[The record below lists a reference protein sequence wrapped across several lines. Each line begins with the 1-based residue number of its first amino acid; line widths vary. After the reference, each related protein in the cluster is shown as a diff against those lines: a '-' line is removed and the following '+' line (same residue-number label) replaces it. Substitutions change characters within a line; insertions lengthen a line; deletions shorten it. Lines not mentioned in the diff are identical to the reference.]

1 MLTCGQNARRMGC
14 DDANLA
20 GSGCSECTAS
30 SDRMLTRRAFA
41 SLVGLAAGSVL
52 LGVLPGCAGPDAGQT
67 APAANEG
74 EGLNSGEGGKDEMPP
89 TSESA
94 PAAPSAAL
102 SPGLLCVAE
111 YANNT
116 LAVVDPATGEIL
128 QRIAAGQNPATALVA
143 DGWVYVGS
151 SGGGEVTAVSIADPS
166 QVTSITVGKQPL
178 GLCYDGAQ
186 GILYVG
192 DYFASSIHLVATQLK
207 SLVKTVKLSA
217 SGYHNRT
224 DPPDCC
230 RIDPGTG
237 RRTVALALA
246 PEGNLL
252 YCANYGTFDVAR
264 VDLATGEEIE
274 AFDGV
279 VGPRQILVS
288 ADGAQLLLAG
298 VGGEGEQQ
306 VSDLYV
312 LDRSSGKRV
321 QEVPVGQSVAGV
333 AQASDGSAV
342 WAIARDDGELVAFD
356 ADWNETGRLSLGVGI
371 DTLVLAPDEKTLL
384 VGNSIGGQVHVVD
397 APSLALLN
405 TIEGLASPKGIAVI
419 D

>member
-1 MLTCGQNARRMGC
+1 MITRR
-14 DDANLA
+14 NFVVLA
-20 GSGCSECTAS
+20 GIGAMGLLSTAGCAAPAEEPPRDVSGEKEPLEEPSPIPQKEPVAS
-30 SDRMLTRRAFA
+30 SEPF
-41 SLVGLAAGSVL
+41 
-52 LGVLPGCAGPDAGQT
+52 
-67 APAANEG
+67 
-74 EGLNSGEGGKDEMPP
+74 SGEII
-89 TSESA
+89 
-94 PAAPSAAL
+94 
-102 SPGLLCVAE
+102 PGMLCVAE
-111 YANNT
+111 YATNT
-116 LAVVDPATGEIL
+116 LAVVDARAGEVAG
-128 QRIAAGQNPATALVA
+128 RIPVGRNPASVLAAEDTVF
-143 DGWVYVGS
+143 VGCT
-151 SGGGEVTAVSIADPS
+151 GTGEVTAVPMASPTAAAPIP
-166 QVTSITVGKQPL
+166 VGHQIL
-178 GLCYDGAQ
+178 GLCRDEARRLIYA
-186 GILYVG
+186 G
-192 DYFASSIHLVATQLK
+192 DYFANSVHVIDVALQ
-207 SLVKTVKLSA
+207 SLVGTMELSA
-217 SGYHNRT
+217 LGFSGRT
-224 DPPDCC
+224 DPPPCC
-230 RIDPGTG
+230 TFEPGAG

-246 PEGNLL
+246 PEGDLL

-333 AQASDGSAV
+333 AQASDGLAV

-419 D
+419 A

>member
-1 MLTCGQNARRMGC
+1 MITRR
-14 DDANLA
+14 NFVVLA
-20 GSGCSECTAS
+20 GIGAMGLLNTAGCAAPAEEPPRDVSGEQEPLEEPSPIPQKEPVAS
-30 SDRMLTRRAFA
+30 SEPF
-41 SLVGLAAGSVL
+41 
-52 LGVLPGCAGPDAGQT
+52 
-67 APAANEG
+67 
-74 EGLNSGEGGKDEMPP
+74 SGEII
-89 TSESA
+89 
-94 PAAPSAAL
+94 
-102 SPGLLCVAE
+102 PGMLCVAE
-111 YANNT
+111 YATNT
-116 LAVVDPATGEIL
+116 LAVVDARAGEVAG
-128 QRIAAGQNPATALVA
+128 RIPVGRNPASVLA
-143 DGWVYVGS
+143 VGDTVFV
-151 SGGGEVTAVSIADPS
+151 GCTGAGEVTAVPMASPTAAAPIP
-166 QVTSITVGKQPL
+166 VGYQIL
-178 GLCYDGAQ
+178 GLCCDEARGL
-186 GILYVG
+186 IYVG
-192 DYFASSIHLVATQLK
+192 DYFANSVHVIDVALQ
-207 SLVKTVKLSA
+207 SLVGTMELSA
-217 SGYHNRT
+217 LGFSGRT
-224 DPPDCC
+224 DPPPCC
-230 RIDPGTG
+230 TFEPGAG

-419 D
+419 A

>member
-1 MLTCGQNARRMGC
+1 MITRR
-14 DDANLA
+14 NFVVLA
-20 GSGCSECTAS
+20 GIGAMGLLNTAGCAAPAEEPSRDVSGEKEPLEEPSPIPQKEPVAS
-30 SDRMLTRRAFA
+30 SEPF
-41 SLVGLAAGSVL
+41 
-52 LGVLPGCAGPDAGQT
+52 
-67 APAANEG
+67 
-74 EGLNSGEGGKDEMPP
+74 SGEII
-89 TSESA
+89 
-94 PAAPSAAL
+94 
-102 SPGLLCVAE
+102 PGMLCVAE
-111 YANNT
+111 YATNA
-116 LAVVDPATGEIL
+116 LAVVDARAGEVVG
-128 QRIAAGQNPATALVA
+128 RIPVGRNPASVLA
-143 DGWVYVGS
+143 VGDAVFV
-151 SGGGEVTAVSIADPS
+151 GCTGAGEVTAVPMASPTAAAPIP
-166 QVTSITVGKQPL
+166 VGHQIL
-178 GLCYDGAQ
+178 GLCRDEARGLIYA
-186 GILYVG
+186 G
-192 DYFASSIHLVATQLK
+192 DYFANSIHIIDVALQ
-207 SLVKTVKLSA
+207 SLVGTMDLSSLGF
-217 SGYHNRT
+217 SGRT
-224 DPPDCC
+224 DPPPCC
-230 RIDPGTG
+230 TVEPGAG

-419 D
+419 A

>member
-1 MLTCGQNARRMGC
+1 MITRR
-14 DDANLA
+14 NFVVLA
-20 GSGCSECTAS
+20 GIGAMGLLSTAGCAAPAEEPPRDVSGEKEPLEEPSPIPQKEPVAS
-30 SDRMLTRRAFA
+30 SEPF
-41 SLVGLAAGSVL
+41 
-52 LGVLPGCAGPDAGQT
+52 
-67 APAANEG
+67 
-74 EGLNSGEGGKDEMPP
+74 SGEII
-89 TSESA
+89 
-94 PAAPSAAL
+94 
-102 SPGLLCVAE
+102 PGMLCVAE
-111 YANNT
+111 YATNT
-116 LAVVDPATGEIL
+116 LAVVDARAGEVAG
-128 QRIAAGQNPATALVA
+128 RIPVGRNPASVLA
-143 DGWVYVGS
+143 VGDAVFV
-151 SGGGEVTAVSIADPS
+151 GCTGAGEVTAVPMASPTAAAPIP
-166 QVTSITVGKQPL
+166 VGHQIL
-178 GLCYDGAQ
+178 GLCCDEARGL
-186 GILYVG
+186 IYVG
-192 DYFASSIHLVATQLK
+192 DYFANSVHVIDVALQ
-207 SLVKTVKLSA
+207 SLVGTMELSA
-217 SGYHNRT
+217 LGFSGRT
-224 DPPDCC
+224 DPPPCC
-230 RIDPGTG
+230 TFEPGAG

-246 PEGNLL
+246 PEGDLL

-371 DTLVLAPDEKTLL
+371 DTLVLAPDAKTLL

-405 TIEGLASPKGIAVI
+405 TIEGLASPKDIAVI
-419 D
+419 A

>member
-1 MLTCGQNARRMGC
+1 MITRR
-14 DDANLA
+14 NFVVLA
-20 GSGCSECTAS
+20 GIGAMGLLSTAGCAAPAEEPPRDVSGEKEPLEEPSPIPQKEPVAS
-30 SDRMLTRRAFA
+30 SEPF
-41 SLVGLAAGSVL
+41 
-52 LGVLPGCAGPDAGQT
+52 
-67 APAANEG
+67 
-74 EGLNSGEGGKDEMPP
+74 SGEII
-89 TSESA
+89 
-94 PAAPSAAL
+94 
-102 SPGLLCVAE
+102 PGMLCVAE
-111 YANNT
+111 YATNT
-116 LAVVDPATGEIL
+116 LAVVDARAGEVAG
-128 QRIAAGQNPATALVA
+128 RIPVGRNPASVLAAEDTVF
-143 DGWVYVGS
+143 VGCT
-151 SGGGEVTAVSIADPS
+151 GTGEVTAVPMASPTAAAPIP
-166 QVTSITVGKQPL
+166 VGHQIL
-178 GLCYDGAQ
+178 GLCRDEARRLIYA
-186 GILYVG
+186 G
-192 DYFASSIHLVATQLK
+192 DYFANSVHVIDVALQ
-207 SLVKTVKLSA
+207 SLVGTMELSA
-217 SGYHNRT
+217 LGFSGRT
-224 DPPDCC
+224 DPPPCC
-230 RIDPGTG
+230 TFEPGAG

-333 AQASDGSAV
+333 AQASDGLAV

-419 D
+419 A

>member
-1 MLTCGQNARRMGC
+1 MITRR
-14 DDANLA
+14 NFVVLA
-20 GSGCSECTAS
+20 GIGAMGLLNTAGCAAPAEEPPRDVSGEQEPLEEPSPIPQKEPVAS
-30 SDRMLTRRAFA
+30 SEPF
-41 SLVGLAAGSVL
+41 
-52 LGVLPGCAGPDAGQT
+52 
-67 APAANEG
+67 
-74 EGLNSGEGGKDEMPP
+74 SGEII
-89 TSESA
+89 
-94 PAAPSAAL
+94 
-102 SPGLLCVAE
+102 PGMLCVAE
-111 YANNT
+111 YATNT
-116 LAVVDPATGEIL
+116 LAVVDARAGEVAG
-128 QRIAAGQNPATALVA
+128 RIPVGRNPASVLA
-143 DGWVYVGS
+143 VGDTVFV
-151 SGGGEVTAVSIADPS
+151 GCTGAGEVTAVPMASPTAAAPIP
-166 QVTSITVGKQPL
+166 VGHQIL
-178 GLCYDGAQ
+178 GLCCDEARGL
-186 GILYVG
+186 IYVG
-192 DYFASSIHLVATQLK
+192 DYFANSVHVIDVALQ
-207 SLVKTVKLSA
+207 SLVGTMELSA
-217 SGYHNRT
+217 LGFSGRT
-224 DPPDCC
+224 DPPPCC
-230 RIDPGTG
+230 TFEPGAG

-279 VGPRQILVS
+279 VGLRQILVS

-419 D
+419 A

>member
-1 MLTCGQNARRMGC
+1 M
-14 DDANLA
+14 
-20 GSGCSECTAS
+20 E
-30 SDRMLTRRAFA
+30 
-41 SLVGLAAGSVL
+41 
-52 LGVLPGCAGPDAGQT
+52 
-67 APAANEG
+67 
-74 EGLNSGEGGKDEMPP
+74 EMPA
-89 TSESA
+89 TSGDTSA
-94 PAAPSAAL
+94 PAVAAAL
-102 SPGLLCVAE
+102 APGLLCVAE

-116 LAVVDPATGEIL
+116 LAVADPATGEIL
-128 QRIAAGQNPATALVA
+128 QRIAAGQNPATVLVA

-151 SGGGEVTAVSIADPS
+151 SGGGEVTAICLADPS
-166 QVTSITVGKQPL
+166 QVKAIPMGRQPL
-178 GLCYDGAQ
+178 GLCYDEARGV
-186 GILYVG
+186 LYVG
-192 DYFASSIHLVATQLK
+192 DYFTSSIHQVDTALK
-207 SLVKTVKLSA
+207 SLVGTVKLDVC
-217 SGYHNRT
+217 GYHKRT

-230 RIDPGTG
+230 RIGPGEG

-246 PEGNLL
+246 PEGDLL

-306 VSDLYV
+306 VNDLYV
-312 LDRSSGKRV
+312 LDRASGKRV
-321 QEVPVGQSVAGV
+321 LEIPVGQSVAGV
-333 AQASDGSAV
+333 AQTSDGSAV

-356 ADWNETGRLSLGVGI
+356 ADWNETGRLPLGVGI

-384 VGNSIGGQVHVVD
+384 VGNSIGGQVHVID
-397 APSLALLN
+397 TPSLALLN

-419 D
+419 A

>member
-1 MLTCGQNARRMGC
+1 MITRR
-14 DDANLA
+14 NFVVLA
-20 GSGCSECTAS
+20 GIGAMGLLNTAGCAAPAEEPPRDVSGEKEPLEEPSPIPQKEPVAS
-30 SDRMLTRRAFA
+30 SEPF
-41 SLVGLAAGSVL
+41 
-52 LGVLPGCAGPDAGQT
+52 
-67 APAANEG
+67 
-74 EGLNSGEGGKDEMPP
+74 SGEII
-89 TSESA
+89 
-94 PAAPSAAL
+94 
-102 SPGLLCVAE
+102 PGMLCVAE
-111 YANNT
+111 YATNT
-116 LAVVDPATGEIL
+116 LAVVDARVGEVAG
-128 QRIAAGQNPATALVA
+128 RIPVGRNPASVLA
-143 DGWVYVGS
+143 VGDAVFV
-151 SGGGEVTAVSIADPS
+151 GCTGTGEVTAVPMASPTAAAPIP
-166 QVTSITVGKQPL
+166 VGHQIL
-178 GLCYDGAQ
+178 GLCRDEARRLIYA
-186 GILYVG
+186 G
-192 DYFASSIHLVATQLK
+192 DYFANSVHAIDVALQ
-207 SLVKTVKLSA
+207 SLVGTMELSA
-217 SGYHNRT
+217 LGFSGRT
-224 DPPDCC
+224 DPPPCC
-230 RIDPGTG
+230 TFEPGAG

-371 DTLVLAPDEKTLL
+371 DTLVLAPDAKTLL

-419 D
+419 A

>member
-1 MLTCGQNARRMGC
+1 MITRR
-14 DDANLA
+14 NFVVLA
-20 GSGCSECTAS
+20 GIGAMGLLSTAGCAAPAEEPPRDVSGEKEPLEEPSPIPQKEPVAS
-30 SDRMLTRRAFA
+30 SEPF
-41 SLVGLAAGSVL
+41 
-52 LGVLPGCAGPDAGQT
+52 
-67 APAANEG
+67 
-74 EGLNSGEGGKDEMPP
+74 SGEII
-89 TSESA
+89 
-94 PAAPSAAL
+94 
-102 SPGLLCVAE
+102 PGMLCVAE
-111 YANNT
+111 YATNT
-116 LAVVDPATGEIL
+116 LAVVDARAGEVAG
-128 QRIAAGQNPATALVA
+128 RIPVGRNPASVLAAEDTVF
-143 DGWVYVGS
+143 VGCT
-151 SGGGEVTAVSIADPS
+151 GTGEVTAVPMASPTAAAPIP
-166 QVTSITVGKQPL
+166 VGHQIL
-178 GLCYDGAQ
+178 GLCRDEARRLIYA
-186 GILYVG
+186 G
-192 DYFASSIHLVATQLK
+192 DYFANSVHVIDVALQ
-207 SLVKTVKLSA
+207 SLVGTMELSA
-217 SGYHNRT
+217 LGFSGRT
-224 DPPDCC
+224 DPPPCC
-230 RIDPGTG
+230 TFEPGAG

-246 PEGNLL
+246 PEGDLL

-356 ADWNETGRLSLGVGI
+356 ADWNETGRLPLGVGI
-371 DTLVLAPDEKTLL
+371 DTLVLASDEKTLL

-419 D
+419 A

>member
-1 MLTCGQNARRMGC
+1 MITRR
-14 DDANLA
+14 NFVVLA
-20 GSGCSECTAS
+20 GIGAMGLLSTAGCAAPAEEPPRDVSGEKEPLEEPSPIPQKEPVAS
-30 SDRMLTRRAFA
+30 SEPF
-41 SLVGLAAGSVL
+41 
-52 LGVLPGCAGPDAGQT
+52 
-67 APAANEG
+67 
-74 EGLNSGEGGKDEMPP
+74 SGEII
-89 TSESA
+89 
-94 PAAPSAAL
+94 
-102 SPGLLCVAE
+102 PGMLCVAE
-111 YANNT
+111 YATNT
-116 LAVVDPATGEIL
+116 LAVVDARAGEVAG
-128 QRIAAGQNPATALVA
+128 RIPVGRNPASVLA
-143 DGWVYVGS
+143 VGDTVFV
-151 SGGGEVTAVSIADPS
+151 GCTGAGEVTAVPMASPTAAAPIP
-166 QVTSITVGKQPL
+166 VGHQIL
-178 GLCYDGAQ
+178 GLCCDEARGL
-186 GILYVG
+186 IYVG
-192 DYFASSIHLVATQLK
+192 DYFANSVHVIDVALQ
-207 SLVKTVKLSA
+207 SLVGTMELSA
-217 SGYHNRT
+217 LGFSGRT
-224 DPPDCC
+224 DPPPCC
-230 RIDPGTG
+230 TFEPGAG

-419 D
+419 A

>member
-1 MLTCGQNARRMGC
+1 M
-14 DDANLA
+14 LA
-20 GSGCSECTAS
+20 GIGA
-30 SDRMLTRRAFA
+30 M
-41 SLVGLAAGSVL
+41 GL
-52 LGVLPGCAGPDAGQT
+52 LGTPGCAALTEESPRDVAEEGGPRESSSPTPQKEPINAGE
-67 APAANEG
+67 PF
-74 EGLNSGEGGKDEMPP
+74 SGEI
-89 TSESA
+89 A
-94 PAAPSAAL
+94 P
-102 SPGLLCVAE
+102 GMLCVAE
-111 YANNT
+111 YATNA
-116 LAVVDPATGEIL
+116 LAVVDARAGEVAG
-128 QRIAAGQNPATALVA
+128 RIPVGRNPASVLA
-143 DGWVYVGS
+143 VGDTVFV
-151 SGGGEVTAVSIADPS
+151 GCTGAGEVTAVPMASPTAAAPIP
-166 QVTSITVGKQPL
+166 VGHQIL
-178 GLCYDGAQ
+178 GLCCDEARGL
-186 GILYVG
+186 IYVG
-192 DYFASSIHLVATQLK
+192 DYFANSVHVIDVALQ
-207 SLVKTVKLSA
+207 SLVGTMELSA
-217 SGYHNRT
+217 LGFSGRT
-224 DPPDCC
+224 DPPPCC
-230 RIDPGTG
+230 TFEPGAG

-419 D
+419 A

>member
-1 MLTCGQNARRMGC
+1 MITRR
-14 DDANLA
+14 NFVVLA
-20 GSGCSECTAS
+20 GIGAMGLLSTAGCAAPAEEPPRDVSGEKEPLEEPSPIPQKEPVAS
-30 SDRMLTRRAFA
+30 SEPF
-41 SLVGLAAGSVL
+41 
-52 LGVLPGCAGPDAGQT
+52 
-67 APAANEG
+67 
-74 EGLNSGEGGKDEMPP
+74 SGEII
-89 TSESA
+89 
-94 PAAPSAAL
+94 
-102 SPGLLCVAE
+102 PGMLCVAE
-111 YANNT
+111 YATNT
-116 LAVVDPATGEIL
+116 LAVVDARAGEVAG
-128 QRIAAGQNPATALVA
+128 RIPVGRNPASVLAAEDTVF
-143 DGWVYVGS
+143 VGCT
-151 SGGGEVTAVSIADPS
+151 GTGEVTAVPMASPTAAAPIP
-166 QVTSITVGKQPL
+166 VGHQIL
-178 GLCYDGAQ
+178 GLCCDEARGL
-186 GILYVG
+186 IYVG
-192 DYFASSIHLVATQLK
+192 DYFANSVHVIDVALQ
-207 SLVKTVKLSA
+207 SLVGTMELSA
-217 SGYHNRT
+217 LGFSGRT
-224 DPPDCC
+224 DPPPCC
-230 RIDPGTG
+230 TFEPGAG

-397 APSLALLN
+397 ASSLALLN

-419 D
+419 A

>member
-1 MLTCGQNARRMGC
+1 MITRR
-14 DDANLA
+14 NFVVLA
-20 GSGCSECTAS
+20 GIGAMGLLNTAGCAAPAEEPPRDVSGEQEPLEEPSPIPQKEPVAS
-30 SDRMLTRRAFA
+30 SEPF
-41 SLVGLAAGSVL
+41 
-52 LGVLPGCAGPDAGQT
+52 
-67 APAANEG
+67 
-74 EGLNSGEGGKDEMPP
+74 SGEII
-89 TSESA
+89 
-94 PAAPSAAL
+94 
-102 SPGLLCVAE
+102 PGMLCVAE
-111 YANNT
+111 YATNT
-116 LAVVDPATGEIL
+116 LAVVDARAGEVAG
-128 QRIAAGQNPATALVA
+128 RIPVGRNPASVLA
-143 DGWVYVGS
+143 VGDTVFV
-151 SGGGEVTAVSIADPS
+151 GCTGAGEVTAVPMASPTAAAPIL
-166 QVTSITVGKQPL
+166 VGHQIL
-178 GLCYDGAQ
+178 GLCCDEARGL
-186 GILYVG
+186 IYVG
-192 DYFASSIHLVATQLK
+192 DYFANSVHVIDVALQ
-207 SLVKTVKLSA
+207 SLVGTMELSA
-217 SGYHNRT
+217 LGFSGRT
-224 DPPDCC
+224 DPPPCC
-230 RIDPGTG
+230 TFEPGAG

-419 D
+419 A

>member
-1 MLTCGQNARRMGC
+1 M
-14 DDANLA
+14 
-20 GSGCSECTAS
+20 
-30 SDRMLTRRAFA
+30 
-41 SLVGLAAGSVL
+41 
-52 LGVLPGCAGPDAGQT
+52 
-67 APAANEG
+67 
-74 EGLNSGEGGKDEMPP
+74 
-89 TSESA
+89 
-94 PAAPSAAL
+94 
-102 SPGLLCVAE
+102 LCVAE
-111 YANNT
+111 YATNA
-116 LAVVDPATGEIL
+116 LAVVDARAGEVVG
-128 QRIAAGQNPATALVA
+128 RIPVGRNPASVLVMQ
-143 DGWVYVGS
+143 GIVFVGC
-151 SGGGEVTAVSIADPS
+151 SGTGEVTAVPVANPAAAAPIP
-166 QVTSITVGKQPL
+166 VGHQIL
-178 GLCYDGAQ
+178 GLCRDEARGLIYA
-186 GILYVG
+186 G
-192 DYFASSIHLVATQLK
+192 DYFVNGVHAIDAALQ
-207 SLVKTVKLSA
+207 SLVSTMDLSS
-217 SGYHNRT
+217 SGFSGRT
-224 DPPDCC
+224 DPPPCC
-230 RIDPGTG
+230 TIEPGAG

-246 PEGNLL
+246 PEGDVL
-252 YCANYGTFDVAR
+252 YAANYGTYDVAR
-264 VDLATGEEIE
+264 IDLATGEELD

-419 D
+419 A

>member
-1 MLTCGQNARRMGC
+1 MITRRNFV
-14 DDANLA
+14 ALA
-20 GSGCSECTAS
+20 GIGAMGLLNTAGCAAPAEEPPRDVSGEKEPLEEPSPIPQKEPVAS
-30 SDRMLTRRAFA
+30 SEPF
-41 SLVGLAAGSVL
+41 
-52 LGVLPGCAGPDAGQT
+52 
-67 APAANEG
+67 
-74 EGLNSGEGGKDEMPP
+74 SGEII
-89 TSESA
+89 
-94 PAAPSAAL
+94 
-102 SPGLLCVAE
+102 PGMLCVAE
-111 YANNT
+111 YATNT
-116 LAVVDPATGEIL
+116 LAVVDARAGEVAG
-128 QRIAAGQNPATALVA
+128 RIPVGRNPASVLA
-143 DGWVYVGS
+143 VGDAVFV
-151 SGGGEVTAVSIADPS
+151 GCTGAGEVTAVPMASPTAAAPIP
-166 QVTSITVGKQPL
+166 VGHQIL
-178 GLCYDGAQ
+178 GLCCDEARGL
-186 GILYVG
+186 IYVG
-192 DYFASSIHLVATQLK
+192 DYFANSVHVIDVALQ
-207 SLVKTVKLSA
+207 SLVGTMELSA
-217 SGYHNRT
+217 LGFSGRT
-224 DPPDCC
+224 DPPPCC
-230 RIDPGTG
+230 TFEPGAG

-371 DTLVLAPDEKTLL
+371 DTLVLAPDAKTLL

-419 D
+419 A

>member
-1 MLTCGQNARRMGC
+1 MITRR
-14 DDANLA
+14 NFVVLA
-20 GSGCSECTAS
+20 GIGAMGLLNTAGCAAPAEEPPRDVSGEQEPLEEPSPIPQKEPVAS
-30 SDRMLTRRAFA
+30 SEPF
-41 SLVGLAAGSVL
+41 
-52 LGVLPGCAGPDAGQT
+52 
-67 APAANEG
+67 
-74 EGLNSGEGGKDEMPP
+74 SGEII
-89 TSESA
+89 
-94 PAAPSAAL
+94 
-102 SPGLLCVAE
+102 PGMLCVAE
-111 YANNT
+111 YATNT
-116 LAVVDPATGEIL
+116 LAVVDARAGEVAG
-128 QRIAAGQNPATALVA
+128 RIPVGRNPASVLA
-143 DGWVYVGS
+143 VGDTVFV
-151 SGGGEVTAVSIADPS
+151 GCTGAGEVTAVPMASPTAAAPIP
-166 QVTSITVGKQPL
+166 VGHQIL
-178 GLCYDGAQ
+178 GLCCDEARGL
-186 GILYVG
+186 IYVG
-192 DYFASSIHLVATQLK
+192 DYFANSVHVIDVALQ
-207 SLVKTVKLSA
+207 SLVGTMELSA
-217 SGYHNRT
+217 LGFSGRT
-224 DPPDCC
+224 DPPPCC
-230 RIDPGTG
+230 TVEPGAG

-419 D
+419 A

>member
-1 MLTCGQNARRMGC
+1 MITRR
-14 DDANLA
+14 NFVVLA
-20 GSGCSECTAS
+20 GIGAMGLLSTAGCAAPAEEPPRDVSGEKEPLEEPSPIPQKEPVAS
-30 SDRMLTRRAFA
+30 SEPF
-41 SLVGLAAGSVL
+41 
-52 LGVLPGCAGPDAGQT
+52 
-67 APAANEG
+67 
-74 EGLNSGEGGKDEMPP
+74 SGEII
-89 TSESA
+89 
-94 PAAPSAAL
+94 
-102 SPGLLCVAE
+102 PGMLCVAE
-111 YANNT
+111 YATNT
-116 LAVVDPATGEIL
+116 LAVVDARAGEVAG
-128 QRIAAGQNPATALVA
+128 RIPVGRNPASVLAAEDTVF
-143 DGWVYVGS
+143 VGCT
-151 SGGGEVTAVSIADPS
+151 GTGEVTAVPMASPTAAAPIP
-166 QVTSITVGKQPL
+166 VGHQIL
-178 GLCYDGAQ
+178 GLCCDEARGL
-186 GILYVG
+186 IYVG
-192 DYFASSIHLVATQLK
+192 DYFANSVHVIDVALQ
-207 SLVKTVKLSA
+207 SLVGTMELSA
-217 SGYHNRT
+217 LGFSGRT
-224 DPPDCC
+224 DPPPCC
-230 RIDPGTG
+230 TFEPGAG

-306 VSDLYV
+306 VSDLYA

-384 VGNSIGGQVHVVD
+384 VGNSIGGQVRVVD

-419 D
+419 A

>member
-1 MLTCGQNARRMGC
+1 MLTCGQNARRMGR

-20 GSGCSECTAS
+20 GSGCSECMACG
-30 SDRMLTRRAFA
+30 DRALTRRAFA
-41 SLVGLAAGSVL
+41 SLAGLAAGSVL
-52 LGVLPGCAGPDAGQT
+52 LGVLPGCAGSDAGQT
-67 APAANEG
+67 VPAANES
-74 EGLNSGEGGKDEMPP
+74 EGSNSGEGGKDEMPP

-192 DYFASSIHLVATQLK
+192 DYFASSIHLVDTQLK

-246 PEGNLL
+246 PEGDLL

-298 VGGEGEQQ
+298 VGGGA
-306 VSDLYV
+306 
-312 LDRSSGKRV
+312 SSR
-321 QEVPVGQSVAGV
+321 
-333 AQASDGSAV
+333 
-342 WAIARDDGELVAFD
+342 
-356 ADWNETGRLSLGVGI
+356 
-371 DTLVLAPDEKTLL
+371 
-384 VGNSIGGQVHVVD
+384 
-397 APSLALLN
+397 
-405 TIEGLASPKGIAVI
+405 
-419 D
+419 

>member
-1 MLTCGQNARRMGC
+1 MITRR
-14 DDANLA
+14 NFVVLA
-20 GSGCSECTAS
+20 GIGAMGLLSTAGCAAPAEEPPRDVSGEKEPLEEPSPIPQKEPVAS
-30 SDRMLTRRAFA
+30 SEPF
-41 SLVGLAAGSVL
+41 
-52 LGVLPGCAGPDAGQT
+52 
-67 APAANEG
+67 
-74 EGLNSGEGGKDEMPP
+74 SGEII
-89 TSESA
+89 
-94 PAAPSAAL
+94 
-102 SPGLLCVAE
+102 PGMLCVAE
-111 YANNT
+111 YATNT
-116 LAVVDPATGEIL
+116 LAVVDARAGEVAG
-128 QRIAAGQNPATALVA
+128 RIPVGRNPASVLA
-143 DGWVYVGS
+143 VGDAVFV
-151 SGGGEVTAVSIADPS
+151 GCTGAGEVTAVPMASPTAAAPIP
-166 QVTSITVGKQPL
+166 VGHQIL
-178 GLCYDGAQ
+178 GLCCDEARGL
-186 GILYVG
+186 IYVG
-192 DYFASSIHLVATQLK
+192 DYFANSVHVIDVALQ
-207 SLVKTVKLSA
+207 SLVGTMELSA
-217 SGYHNRT
+217 LGFSGRT
-224 DPPDCC
+224 DPPPCC
-230 RIDPGTG
+230 TFEPGAG

-384 VGNSIGGQVHVVD
+384 VGNSIGGQVRVVD

-419 D
+419 A

>member
-1 MLTCGQNARRMGC
+1 M
-14 DDANLA
+14 
-20 GSGCSECTAS
+20 E
-30 SDRMLTRRAFA
+30 
-41 SLVGLAAGSVL
+41 
-52 LGVLPGCAGPDAGQT
+52 
-67 APAANEG
+67 
-74 EGLNSGEGGKDEMPP
+74 EMPA
-89 TSESA
+89 TSGDVSA
-94 PAAPSAAL
+94 DAAAAL

-116 LAVVDPATGEIL
+116 LAVVDPSTGEIL
-128 QRIAAGQNPATALVA
+128 QRIAAGQNPATVLVA

-151 SGGGEVTAVSIADPS
+151 SGGGEVTAVNIADPS

-178 GLCYDGAQ
+178 GLCYDEAQ

-192 DYFASSIHLVATQLK
+192 DYFASSIHLVDTQLK
-207 SLVKTVKLSA
+207 SLVKTVKLNA
-217 SGYHNRT
+217 QGYHNRT

-246 PEGNLL
+246 PEGGLL

-306 VSDLYV
+306 VNDLYV
-312 LDRSSGKRV
+312 LDRASGKRV
-321 QEVPVGQSVAGV
+321 LEIPVGQSVAGV

-356 ADWNETGRLSLGVGI
+356 ADWNETGRLPLGVGI

-384 VGNSIGGQVHVVD
+384 VGNSIGGQVHVID

-419 D
+419 A

>member
-1 MLTCGQNARRMGC
+1 MITRRNFVVLASIGAMGLL
-14 DDANLA
+14 NTA
-20 GSGCSECTAS
+20 GCAAPAEEPPRDVSGEKEPLEEPSPIPQKEPVAS
-30 SDRMLTRRAFA
+30 SEPF
-41 SLVGLAAGSVL
+41 
-52 LGVLPGCAGPDAGQT
+52 
-67 APAANEG
+67 
-74 EGLNSGEGGKDEMPP
+74 SGEII
-89 TSESA
+89 
-94 PAAPSAAL
+94 
-102 SPGLLCVAE
+102 PGMLCVAE
-111 YANNT
+111 YATNT
-116 LAVVDPATGEIL
+116 LAVVDARAGEVAG
-128 QRIAAGQNPATALVA
+128 RIPVGRNPASVLA
-143 DGWVYVGS
+143 VGDTVFV
-151 SGGGEVTAVSIADPS
+151 GCTGAGEVTAVPMASPTAAAPIP
-166 QVTSITVGKQPL
+166 VGHQIL
-178 GLCYDGAQ
+178 GLCCDEARGL
-186 GILYVG
+186 IYVG
-192 DYFASSIHLVATQLK
+192 DYFANGVHVIDVALQ
-207 SLVKTVKLSA
+207 SLVGTMELSA
-217 SGYHNRT
+217 LGFSGRT
-224 DPPDCC
+224 DPPPCC
-230 RIDPGTG
+230 TFEPGAG

-246 PEGNLL
+246 PEGDLL

-419 D
+419 A

>member
-1 MLTCGQNARRMGC
+1 MITRR
-14 DDANLA
+14 NFVVLA
-20 GSGCSECTAS
+20 GIGAMGLLNTAGCAAPAEEPSRDVSGEKEPLEEPSPIPQKEPVAS
-30 SDRMLTRRAFA
+30 SEPF
-41 SLVGLAAGSVL
+41 
-52 LGVLPGCAGPDAGQT
+52 
-67 APAANEG
+67 
-74 EGLNSGEGGKDEMPP
+74 SGEII
-89 TSESA
+89 
-94 PAAPSAAL
+94 
-102 SPGLLCVAE
+102 PGMLCVAE
-111 YANNT
+111 YATNT
-116 LAVVDPATGEIL
+116 LAVVDARAGEVAG
-128 QRIAAGQNPATALVA
+128 RIPVGRNPASVLA
-143 DGWVYVGS
+143 VGDAVFV
-151 SGGGEVTAVSIADPS
+151 GCTGAGEVTAVPMASPTAAAPIP
-166 QVTSITVGKQPL
+166 VGHQIL
-178 GLCYDGAQ
+178 GLCRDEARGLIYA
-186 GILYVG
+186 G
-192 DYFASSIHLVATQLK
+192 DYFANSIHIIDVALQ
-207 SLVKTVKLSA
+207 SLVGTMDLSSLGF
-217 SGYHNRT
+217 SGRT
-224 DPPDCC
+224 DPPPCC
-230 RIDPGTG
+230 TVEPGAG

-419 D
+419 A

>member
-1 MLTCGQNARRMGC
+1 MITRR
-14 DDANLA
+14 NFVVLA
-20 GSGCSECTAS
+20 GIGAMGLLNTAGCAAPAEEPPRDVSGEKEPLEEPSPIPQKEPVAS
-30 SDRMLTRRAFA
+30 SESF
-41 SLVGLAAGSVL
+41 
-52 LGVLPGCAGPDAGQT
+52 
-67 APAANEG
+67 
-74 EGLNSGEGGKDEMPP
+74 SGEII
-89 TSESA
+89 
-94 PAAPSAAL
+94 
-102 SPGLLCVAE
+102 PGMLCVAE
-111 YANNT
+111 YATNT
-116 LAVVDPATGEIL
+116 LAVVDARAGEVAG
-128 QRIAAGQNPATALVA
+128 RIPVGRNPASVLAAEDTVF
-143 DGWVYVGS
+143 VGCT
-151 SGGGEVTAVSIADPS
+151 GTGEVTAVPMASPTAAAPIP
-166 QVTSITVGKQPL
+166 VGHQIL
-178 GLCYDGAQ
+178 GLCRDEARRLIYA
-186 GILYVG
+186 G
-192 DYFASSIHLVATQLK
+192 DYFANSVHAIDVALQ
-207 SLVKTVKLSA
+207 SLVGTMELSA
-217 SGYHNRT
+217 LGFSGRT
-224 DPPDCC
+224 DPPPCC
-230 RIDPGTG
+230 TFEPGAG

-333 AQASDGSAV
+333 AQASDGLAV

-371 DTLVLAPDEKTLL
+371 DTLVLAPDAKTLL

-419 D
+419 A

>member
-1 MLTCGQNARRMGC
+1 MITRR
-14 DDANLA
+14 NFVVLA
-20 GSGCSECTAS
+20 GIGAMGLLNTAGCAAPAEEPPRDVSGEQEPLEEPSPIPQKEPVAS
-30 SDRMLTRRAFA
+30 SEPF
-41 SLVGLAAGSVL
+41 
-52 LGVLPGCAGPDAGQT
+52 
-67 APAANEG
+67 
-74 EGLNSGEGGKDEMPP
+74 SGEII
-89 TSESA
+89 
-94 PAAPSAAL
+94 
-102 SPGLLCVAE
+102 PGMLCVAE
-111 YANNT
+111 YATNT
-116 LAVVDPATGEIL
+116 LAVVDARAGEVAG
-128 QRIAAGQNPATALVA
+128 RIPVGRNPASVLA
-143 DGWVYVGS
+143 VGDTVFV
-151 SGGGEVTAVSIADPS
+151 GCTGAGEVTAVPMASPTAAAPIP
-166 QVTSITVGKQPL
+166 VGHQIL
-178 GLCYDGAQ
+178 GLCCDEARGLIYA
-186 GILYVG
+186 G
-192 DYFASSIHLVATQLK
+192 DYFANSVHVIDVALQ
-207 SLVKTVKLSA
+207 SLVGTMELSA
-217 SGYHNRT
+217 LGFSGRT

-333 AQASDGSAV
+333 AQASDGLAV

-419 D
+419 A

>member
-1 MLTCGQNARRMGC
+1 MITRR
-14 DDANLA
+14 NFVVLA
-20 GSGCSECTAS
+20 GIGAMGLLNTAGCAAPAEEPPRDVSGEKEPLEEPSPIPQKEPVAS
-30 SDRMLTRRAFA
+30 SEPF
-41 SLVGLAAGSVL
+41 
-52 LGVLPGCAGPDAGQT
+52 
-67 APAANEG
+67 
-74 EGLNSGEGGKDEMPP
+74 SGEII
-89 TSESA
+89 
-94 PAAPSAAL
+94 
-102 SPGLLCVAE
+102 PGMLCVAE
-111 YANNT
+111 YATNT
-116 LAVVDPATGEIL
+116 LAVVDARAGEVAG
-128 QRIAAGQNPATALVA
+128 RIPVGRNPASVLAAEDTVF
-143 DGWVYVGS
+143 VGCT
-151 SGGGEVTAVSIADPS
+151 GTGEVTAVPMASPTAAAPIP
-166 QVTSITVGKQPL
+166 VGHQIL
-178 GLCYDGAQ
+178 GLCRDEARGLIYA
-186 GILYVG
+186 G
-192 DYFASSIHLVATQLK
+192 DYFANSVHVIDVALQ
-207 SLVKTVKLSA
+207 SLVGTMELSA
-217 SGYHNRT
+217 LGFSGRT
-224 DPPDCC
+224 DPPPCC
-230 RIDPGTG
+230 TFEPWAG

-246 PEGNLL
+246 PEGDLL

-419 D
+419 A